1 MQNEDPRSTI
11 VAMCHNF
18 YTQGWVSGTGGGM
31 SVRHGDR
38 VYMMPS
44 GVEKEKIRPE
54 DIFVLDL
61 EGKVLE
67 PPTNPDLKLTECASL
82 FFSAYRMRAAGAVM
96 HSHSANLVL
105 ATMLAERRD
114 GFLSELEFTEF
125 EMIKGLEG
133 HRLYDVFRLPVIDN
147 AAHEYDLTEQLQEAI
162 RRYPHTCAVA
172 VRNHGVY
179 VWGPTASKTKTHAEC
194 IHYLCELMLRMR
206 ELGIR
211 EHRREA

>member
-1 MQNEDPRSTI
+1 
-11 VAMCHNF
+11 
-18 YTQGWVSGTGGGM
+18 M

-44 GVEKEKIRPE
+44 GVEKGKIRPE
-54 DIFVLDL
+54 DIDIFVLDL
-61 EGKVLE
+61 DGKVLE
-67 PPTNPDLKLTECASL
+67 SPTNPDLKLTECASL
-82 FFSAYRMRAAGAVM
+82 FFSAYRLRADGAVM
-96 HSHSANLVL
+96 HSRSVNLVL
-105 ATMLAERRD
+105 TTMLAERRD

-133 HRLYDVFRLPVIDN
+133 HRLYDVFRLPV
-147 AAHEYDLTEQLQEAI
+147 
-162 RRYPHTCAVA
+162 
-172 VRNHGVY
+172 
-179 VWGPTASKTKTHAEC
+179 WGPTASKAKTHAEC